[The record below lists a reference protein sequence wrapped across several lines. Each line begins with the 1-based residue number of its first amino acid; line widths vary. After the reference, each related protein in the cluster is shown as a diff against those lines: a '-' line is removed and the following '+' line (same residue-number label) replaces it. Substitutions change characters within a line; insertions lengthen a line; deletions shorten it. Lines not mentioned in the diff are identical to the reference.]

1 MIKKYHVH
9 IYKVIAKAEIDT
21 LAYNGIKAKEMALEA
36 VKAGLIK
43 FLDSD
48 CSLIAIE
55 FEQIEKAEKKSE
67 KTQQNIKIQKQC
79 NCDRERKTCKN
90 CKGWY

>member
-9 IYKVIAKAEIDT
+9 IYKVIAKGEIDT

-36 VKAGLIK
+36 VKSNLIN
-43 FLDSD
+43 FSDSD

-55 FEQIEKAEKKSE
+55 FEQDEQVEE
-67 KTQQNIKIQKQC
+67 
-79 NCDRERKTCKN
+79 
-90 CKGWY
+90 